1 MARNA
6 TTYARGNG
14 KGYGGPARGP
24 GMGEGWGGPAR
35 GMRAPFGEGNH
46 PTGEAKAYGKLLA
59 NDMRARIAEHAAEIV
74 QAQLDRAID
83 PAHPQ
88 GHAAAVDLLNRIM
101 PPETRQTLA
110 GDPTAPIHRIERV
123 ILEPPPREK

>member
-1 MARNA
+1 
-6 TTYARGNG
+6 
-14 KGYGGPARGP
+14 
-24 GMGEGWGGPAR
+24 MGAGWGGTAR
-35 GMRAPFGEGNH
+35 GMRRAPFGPENR
-46 PTGEAKAYGKLLA
+46 PSPEAQSAGRAVAKEA
-59 NDMRARIAEHAAEIV
+59 RARIAAHAAEIV
-74 QAQLDRAID
+74 QAQLDRAMD

-123 ILEPPPREK
+123 ILEAPHREK